1 MSITRLPDEFVES
14 LLAQDNFFTS
24 PELAQHRRK
33 VIDSLMKARKQ
44 EKIAR
49 RSTATI
55 CGACLLI
62 AAAIFAG
69 AALEIIHVSALPEW
83 MPIVLALVVILSAVT
98 AVLILGLYFLRYR
111 LTLALARKT
120 AQEQAVLDIPR
131 QINQLRDELQQL
143 RKQPANE
150 EKRPN
155 DSKAFTLLELLA
167 VIAILAV
174 LGSLLLPALAGAKA
188 RSRIAACKN
197 NLRQM
202 GKGLAMYEADF
213 RYFPGAGNDANR
225 INQPPWL
232 EISPES
238 WRSKMCA
245 YVGTNNP
252 IFSCPDYEL
261 PAPASSDYGYNAAGG
276 CAINYPPYTL
286 GLGLGDG
293 FGFIKSNQVLAPDD
307 MIALGDLQLPSNV
320 FRFVISPWHKR
331 PLGNLDS
338 VIPTRHSGSSVMA
351 FLDCHVEWSKRPGW
365 IAETAKARMRWNN
378 DHQPHPET
386 W

>member
-24 PELAQHRRK
+24 PQLAQHRRK

-197 NLRQM
+197 NLRQ
-202 GKGLAMYEADF
+202 
-213 RYFPGAGNDANR
+213 
-225 INQPPWL
+225 
-232 EISPES
+232 
-238 WRSKMCA
+238 
-245 YVGTNNP
+245 
-252 IFSCPDYEL
+252 
-261 PAPASSDYGYNAAGG
+261 
-276 CAINYPPYTL
+276 
-286 GLGLGDG
+286 
-293 FGFIKSNQVLAPDD
+293 
-307 MIALGDLQLPSNV
+307 
-320 FRFVISPWHKR
+320 
-331 PLGNLDS
+331 
-338 VIPTRHSGSSVMA
+338 
-351 FLDCHVEWSKRPGW
+351 
-365 IAETAKARMRWNN
+365 
-378 DHQPHPET
+378 
-386 W
+386 